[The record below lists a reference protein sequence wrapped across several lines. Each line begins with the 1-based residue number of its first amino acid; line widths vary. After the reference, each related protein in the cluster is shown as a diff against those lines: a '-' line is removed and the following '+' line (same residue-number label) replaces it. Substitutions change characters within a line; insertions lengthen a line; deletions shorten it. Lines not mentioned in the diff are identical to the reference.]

1 MSRWKLVTCGVPQG
15 SVLRPVFFNT
25 LIKDLDSGIKCTLS
39 KFADNTKVTG
49 AAASTEG
56 SDAICREL
64 DKLEKWAHISLTRF
78 NQANFKLL
86 QLSHDHPRCVQ
97 TGRRTH

>member
-39 KFADNTKVTG
+39 KFADNSKLSG
-49 AAASTEG
+49 AV
-56 SDAICREL
+56 DI
-64 DKLEKWAHISLTRF
+64 LERRDT
-78 NQANFKLL
+78 NQRDLVRL
-86 QLSHDHPRCVQ
+86 ER
-97 TGRRTH
+97 